1 MNDTQFQQLNHTVLC
16 YAETI
21 YRFNGVWEGPDPLSP
36 ILPLFILQ
44 ITIAIFATRLFVLLL
59 RAANQPPFVGEI
71 LSGIILGPSG
81 LGRIE
86 TYRTYCFPTYAL
98 PVLEPMAH
106 FALVCYAFLMGLEMD
121 LRSVWR
127 TGRKA
132 KTVAA
137 AGILIPFCTGAVCF
151 IFFLD
156 NQVYKTGYFFWGFA
170 LSVTGYS
177 VLCRLLEKQ
186 KTLHT
191 EPGKTAMSAALVTDF
206 LSWASLTIALATS
219 SGTKFAYPLLGMAA
233 LAGSVKYAR
242 PALLW
247 VIRRTPEGQGYSEYY
262 VCSVLTG
269 AFLFGVVTDVLGTHP
284 MIGAFMFGLIIP
296 NEVLEATLVERLED
310 FVMGILMPAF
320 FAVCGIRTNVDV
332 IASSGASYVGVA
344 FVMVMFCFAKVV
356 STIIASISCN
366 MPLREALH
374 VGLLMNTKS
383 IMAMI
388 LLEVGQQQGA
398 LNTQAYTIMVV
409 PVLVMTIIASLVPV
423 LQHPSRN
430 VMPYK
435 RRTVQKS
442 RPEEELRIL
451 ACIQGMRNVPSIIN
465 LLEASN
471 ATQRSPISVFVLYLV
486 ELVGRASAAITV
498 HSARK
503 AGPRNPNHEEA
514 QIDQIIS
521 AFDNYE
527 LRCDGATVQALTAR
541 SAYSTMDEDICSIV
555 KDKRVAIIILPFHKL
570 QTLDGD
576 MEDINP
582 AFRSVNE
589 NVLAN
594 APCSVGIL
602 IDRGQAETGQFPHR
616 VAVLY
621 FGGPDDREALAYA
634 WRMSEHS
641 AITLTVVRFIAGKDA
656 PPLES
661 MEFMSK
667 AHGAITVNIDS
678 EREKVID
685 DEFLSNFK
693 IATVNAK
700 SVTYSEL
707 VLNDEEETVG
717 AIKSLDEGHDLYV
730 VGKGRGMVS
739 PLTAGLADW
748 CDCPELGPVG
758 DLLVTS
764 EFSSAFSVLVV
775 QQYARVAGL
784 TNGSV
789 SPASTANHEEDL
801 GEMDW
806 RPSEAETDAFGS
818 FGSNRRDRDHSH

>member
-1 MNDTQFQQLNHTVLC
+1 
-16 YAETI
+16 
-21 YRFNGVWEGPDPLSP
+21 
-36 ILPLFILQ
+36 
-44 ITIAIFATRLFVLLL
+44 
-59 RAANQPPFVGEI
+59 
-71 LSGIILGPSG
+71 
-81 LGRIE
+81 
-86 TYRTYCFPTYAL
+86 
-98 PVLEPMAH
+98 
-106 FALVCYAFLMGLEMD
+106 
-121 LRSVWR
+121 
-127 TGRKA
+127 
-132 KTVAA
+132 
-137 AGILIPFCTGAVCF
+137 
-151 IFFLD
+151 
-156 NQVYKTGYFFWGFA
+156 
-170 LSVTGYS
+170 
-177 VLCRLLEKQ
+177 
-186 KTLHT
+186 
-191 EPGKTAMSAALVTDF
+191 
-206 LSWASLTIALATS
+206 
-219 SGTKFAYPLLGMAA
+219 
-233 LAGSVKYAR
+233 
-242 PALLW
+242 
-247 VIRRTPEGQGYSEYY
+247 
-262 VCSVLTG
+262 
-269 AFLFGVVTDVLGTHP
+269 
-284 MIGAFMFGLIIP
+284 
-296 NEVLEATLVERLED
+296 
-310 FVMGILMPAF
+310 MGILMPAF

-332 IASSGASYVGVA
+332 IASSGGSYVGVA

-388 LLEVGQQQGA
+388 LLEVGQQQGV
-398 LNTQAYTIMVV
+398 LTTQAYTIMVV
-409 PVLVMTIIASLVPV
+409 PVLVMTIILIASLVPV
-423 LQHPSRN
+423 LQSPSRN

-471 ATQRSPISVFVLYLV
+471 ATQRSPISVFALYLV
-486 ELVGRASAAITV
+486 ELIGRASAAITV

-527 LRCDGATVQALTAR
+527 LRCDGATVQTLTAR
-541 SAYSTMDEDICSIV
+541 SAYSTMDEDICSIA
-555 KDKRVAIIILPFHKL
+555 KDKRVAIIILPFHKVH
-570 QTLDGD
+570 TLDGD

-602 IDRGQAETGQFPHR
+602 IDRGQAETGQFPRR

-641 AITLTVVRFIAGKDA
+641 ATTLTVVRFIAGKDA

-667 AHGAITVNIDS
+667 AHGAIM
-678 EREKVID
+678 RKVMD
-685 DEFLSNFK
+685 DEFLSKFK

-739 PLTAGLADW
+739 QLTAGLADW

-764 EFSSAFSVLVV
+764 EFSAAFSVLVV
-775 QQYARVAGL
+775 QQYVRMTGL

-789 SPASTANHEEDL
+789 SPASTANHGEDL

-818 FGSNRRDRDHSH
+818 LAATVETGIINARSEIGLAIMSLKSNFLLSVKIMLHPSQSLQDWSMVERKSGKVRSEFVKKGVKVYWFEISWAEEC